1 MQTDSK
7 FGCAKYTLGTNILIK
22 ILNFLFFIFSLK
34 DGSINF
40 TEFITALSITSRGSL
55 DEKLECEYCLHS
67 FFFSFHKLPTQVK
80 KIYYLYFVVSSFA
93 DWVTEI
99 ASELHL

>member
-67 FFFSFHKLPTQVK
+67 FFFFLSQTSYSGK
-80 KIYYLYFVVSSFA
+80 KIYILWSQA
-93 DWVTEI
+93 LQTE
-99 ASELHL
+99 SQKSLVN

>member
-22 ILNFLFFIFSLK
+22 ILNFFIFIFSLK

-67 FFFSFHKLPTQVK
+67 FFSSFHKLPTQVK
-80 KIYYLYFVVSSFA
+80 KYIIYILWSQA
-93 DWVTEI
+93 LQTE
-99 ASELHL
+99 SQKSLVN

>member
-22 ILNFLFFIFSLK
+22 ILNFFFFFFSLK

-80 KIYYLYFVVSSFA
+80 KYIIYILWSQALQTESQKSLVS
-93 DWVTEI
+93 
-99 ASELHL
+99 